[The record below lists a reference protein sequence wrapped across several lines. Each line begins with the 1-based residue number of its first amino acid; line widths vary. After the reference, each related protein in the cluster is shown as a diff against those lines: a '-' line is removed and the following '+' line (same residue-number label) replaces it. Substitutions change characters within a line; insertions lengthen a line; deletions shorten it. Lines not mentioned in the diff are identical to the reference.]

1 MDAINFIVF
10 SLLLR
15 NIKQQDV
22 KFYFMVMFLVYS
34 FMLQSHSFTNF
45 IINFSGI
52 LLHGAP
58 VTSALNI
65 HFLNRAVW
73 ADVTKGC
80 L

>member
-1 MDAINFIVF
+1 MDEINFSVF
-10 SLLLR
+10 SFLLR

-22 KFYFMVMFLVYS
+22 KFYFMGRFLVYS

-45 IINFSGI
+45 IINFLGI
-52 LLHGAP
+52 LSHGAP

-73 ADVTKGC
+73 ADVTQGC

>member
-1 MDAINFIVF
+1 MDEINFSVF
-10 SLLLR
+10 SFLLR

-22 KFYFMVMFLVYS
+22 KFYFMGRFLVYS

-52 LLHGAP
+52 LSHGAP

-73 ADVTKGC
+73 ADVTQGC